1 MSSPR
6 RQASYITMHL
16 RAFLQGVG
24 DLARQPIGN
33 LMTIL
38 VLAIAIL
45 LPALFY
51 FVGINAQAIGKRWH
65 DQPQISLY
73 LKADTSASDA
83 EQLNDSI
90 RKHQLVTQSQ
100 YVSPDQGWASL
111 DEMLHLDTM
120 KEQLGG
126 NPLPGVIRVTPNW
139 PGPSPAMLAEL
150 TKTLEQSPLV
160 ATADLDIGWVKRL
173 AYMLTIGER
182 LLGGLGALFAIA
194 VMLIIANTIRLTI
207 ARHHQEICLLRLLG
221 ASKSFIIRPFLYRGI
236 LFGLFGGALAR
247 VAIWGLEHWLEE
259 PIHALSQTYLSQF
272 QLHTLN
278 TPESIILIV
287 GSGLLGLLGA
297 RLAAANQLSKSR

>member
-1 MSSPR
+1 MSTPR
-6 RQASYITMHL
+6 RQASYLTMHL

-33 LMTIL
+33 LMTVL

-73 LKADTSASDA
+73 VKAGTSENDAQQLTASIRQNPLVNTSAY
-83 EQLNDSI
+83 I
-90 RKHQLVTQSQ
+90 
-100 YVSPDQGWASL
+100 SPEQGWSSL
-111 DEMLHLDTM
+111 DNMLHLTNM

-126 NPLPGVIRVTPNW
+126 NPLPGVIRVTPHW
-139 PGPSPAMLAEL
+139 PGPTPAMLQQL
-150 TKTLEQSPLV
+150 TQNLAKSSLV
-160 ATADLDIGWVKRL
+160 ASADLDIGWVKRL

-207 ARHHQEICLLRLLG
+207 ARHHQEVCLLRLLG
-221 ASKSFIIRPFLYRGI
+221 ASKPFIVRPFLYRGV
-236 LFGLFGGALAR
+236 LFGLLGGALAR
-247 VAIWGLEHWLEE
+247 CAVWGLERWLSE
-259 PIHALSQTYLSQF
+259 PIHALSLTYLSQF

-278 TPESIILIV
+278 TAESVILII

-297 RLAAANQLSKSR
+297 RLAAANQLSKSN